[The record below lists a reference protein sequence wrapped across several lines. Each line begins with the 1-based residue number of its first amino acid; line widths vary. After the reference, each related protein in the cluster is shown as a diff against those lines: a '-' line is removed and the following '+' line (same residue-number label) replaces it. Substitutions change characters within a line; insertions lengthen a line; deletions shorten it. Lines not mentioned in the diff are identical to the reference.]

1 MPPSICSPAEPQ
13 WEPRRATPIHA
24 ALRLLSPNAQFP
36 SLLARLSL
44 TSLVSW
50 CLSDEHSFLVP
61 KSCYHSTPLPPT
73 LKRSLCRTHALLA
86 EEERSGRD
94 IHGMPFLLTHDGHYH
109 IEQSKCAYPTKHL
122 QSPRSLTE
130 EEEQLAP
137 PHAIIHS
144 TVQGLATLLRDGWMG
159 LNEVLNQCQ
168 SFPGPFE
175 KRHLHNQ
182 AAADM
187 HFHLMQ
193 DESA

>member
-1 MPPSICSPAEPQ
+1 MDPLLCPQPFALQAEPQ
-13 WEPRRATPIHA
+13 WEPCRATPIHA
-24 ALRLLSPNAQFP
+24 ALWLLSANAQFP
-36 SLLARLSL
+36 SLLTRLSL

-94 IHGMPFLLTHDGHYH
+94 IHGIPFLLTHDSHYH

-144 TVQGLATLLRDGWMG
+144 TVQGLATLLREGGMDG
-159 LNEVLNQCQ
+159 
-168 SFPGPFE
+168 FE
-175 KRHLHNQ
+175 
-182 AAADM
+182 
-187 HFHLMQ
+187 
-193 DESA
+193 